1 MSSDSS
7 RTVYLTS
14 YMRPEMTAS
23 SIRDIL
29 KWNSLNKLV
38 VIIDGLRSCASEQEI
53 IWRNQTISVAENYC
67 TANQKMDL
75 WVYDSNI
82 GITEHT
88 MRIQGRALESGFSGI
103 WMEEDFSLDLEK
115 YSSILNEIAME
126 KSNRPTLIS
135 AYSHFNHTSETA
147 RISKDNLFLPLWGMV
162 FNESFYNLISQVWND
177 KTFNADVVSK
187 ALNPIFPDSTYGQRL
202 YKRKVLD
209 YWTRYS
215 SWGFL
220 NANRWDAVANYALW
234 TNSVYSQTTMQRLA
248 HDLSFKDSR
257 GMNQRLEPSPVINH
271 EFSAVRVEER
281 DFCLGCEQWGSRIHR
296 QLSRR
301 IAAGAKY
308 RVSAKI

>member
-7 RTVYLTS
+7 KSVYLTS
-14 YMRPEMTAS
+14 YMRPEMTES

-53 IWRNQTISVAENYC
+53 IWRNQTIGIAESYC
-67 TANQKMDL
+67 NVNQKMDL
-75 WVYDSNI
+75 WVYGSNV

-88 MRIQGRALESGFSGI
+88 MRIQERALESGFSGI
-103 WMEEDFSLDLEK
+103 WMEEDIGLDLER
-115 YSSILNEIAME
+115 YSSILEKIAIE
-126 KSNRPTLIS
+126 TSSRPTLIS
-135 AYSHFNHTSETA
+135 AYSHFNHTSDTA

-162 FNESFYNLISQVWND
+162 FNESFYNLISRVWRD
-177 KTFNADVVSK
+177 KKFDANVVQK
-187 ALNPIFPDSTYGQRL
+187 ALNPIFPDSTYGERL
-202 YKRKVLD
+202 YKRKVLE
-209 YWTRYS
+209 YWTQYS

-234 TNSVYSQTTMQRLA
+234 TDSVYSQTTMHRLA

-257 GMNQRLEPSPVINH
+257 GMNQRVEPSPVMNH
-271 EFSAVRVEER
+271 DFSAVRVEAR

-296 QLSRR
+296 RLSRR
-301 IAAGAKY
+301 IAAGARY
-308 RVSAKI
+308 RISAKI